1 MKKYDPQ
8 KIVEYLRLVET
19 AAANGQRI
27 SDCVQQIGVTEVT
40 YYRWRNRFGG
50 LNPEQAQRKA
60 ELENEIIRLRRTV
73 SDLTLDTT
81 ILVEA
86 ISEALTP
93 AHRSEF
99 VLRVMTALGISERRA
114 CRALRQHRSTQ
125 RKIKAR
131 KTAAMAERTP
141 ERAPAGQSGAR
152 QSRIVPPVG
161 LRR

>member
-1 MKKYDPQ
+1 MKKHDPQ
-8 KIVEYLRLVET
+8 EIVECLRLVGTE
-19 AAANGQRI
+19 AANGQRI
-27 SDCVQQIGVTEVT
+27 SDCVRQIGVTEVT

-50 LNPEQAQRKA
+50 LNLEQVKCKV
-60 ELENEIIRLRRTV
+60 ELENEIIRLRRMV

-86 ISEALTP
+86 ITEALTP
-93 AHRSEF
+93 TRRSEF

-131 KTAAMAERTP
+131 KTAAMAEWTP
-141 ERAPAGQSGAR
+141 
-152 QSRIVPPVG
+152 
-161 LRR
+161 